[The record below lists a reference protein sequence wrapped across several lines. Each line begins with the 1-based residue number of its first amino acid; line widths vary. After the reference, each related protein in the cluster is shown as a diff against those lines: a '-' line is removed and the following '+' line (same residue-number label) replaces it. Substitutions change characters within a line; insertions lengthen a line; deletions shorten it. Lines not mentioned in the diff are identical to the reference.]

1 MNDLTAPDVVCAV
14 CGTNDHAREL
24 YPGNVRESDLNA
36 QVFSAR
42 RSPDRLHGRILR
54 CGQCGLVYASPLPPR
69 ELLATLYASSTY
81 TYGDVEDTVA
91 ATYAR
96 YINRVLREM
105 RAEGHPP
112 RTALDIGC
120 GNGFV
125 LKEMLALGIPD
136 VRGIEPSR
144 DAREKADPAMQPRI
158 VTGMFNA
165 SLPGG
170 TYDLI
175 TCFQT
180 FDHVPQ
186 PRQFLQDVFH
196 ALNPNGRALFINH
209 NIASLTARILG
220 ERCPM
225 IDIEHTFLHTP
236 RTMRLLFGQTGFTNI
251 RTFAVRNDYRL
262 RYWARLLPM
271 PRRIKRALLPFLE
284 KSRIGAVL
292 LPLYAG
298 NLGVTARRSV

>member
-136 VRGIEPSR
+136 VRGIEPFGADVR
-144 DAREKADPAMQPRI
+144 VGLHVMHAGTVLLAGPDQLARVVARPATDHDDDVGLACSVDRRGLPRLGGLADRVEEA
-158 VTGMFNA
+158 
-165 SLPGG
+165 
-170 TYDLI
+170 
-175 TCFQT
+175 
-180 FDHVPQ
+180 HVRVRESPSDQ
-186 PRQFLQDVFH
+186 ADQVPH
-196 ALNPNGRALFINH
+196 
-209 NIASLTARILG
+209 
-220 ERCPM
+220 
-225 IDIEHTFLHTP
+225 
-236 RTMRLLFGQTGFTNI
+236 LL
-251 RTFAVRNDYRL
+251 DRL
-262 RYWARLLPM
+262 RRLGRHAEAR
-271 PRRIKRALLPFLE
+271 
-284 KSRIGAVL
+284 VL
-292 LPLYAG
+292 LDRAEVPWVQL
-298 NLGVTARRSV
+298 VDS